1 MSAPDDDT
9 DLPRVLEALND
20 ADCRAF
26 LRALEEPMT
35 ANELSEACDVPL
47 STTYRKLEL
56 LTDATLVD
64 EETEVRSD
72 GRHRSRYRAAFD
84 SLELAFDDDH
94 DLVVDVERP
103 PRGPSERLADIWAEV
118 QKET

>member
-1 MSAPDDDT
+1 MSASDDDL
-9 DLPRVLEALND
+9 DLARVLDALND

-26 LRALEEPMT
+26 LDALEEPMT

-84 SLELAFDDDH
+84 SLEVAFDDDH
-94 DLVVDVERP
+94 DLDLDVERP
-103 PRGPSERLADIWAEV
+103 ARGPSERLADIWAEV